1 MTDTLP
7 PPPAPEAG
15 PAAPGPRPLER
26 LNLPYHVLIGIAMGV
41 VAIFTAFA
49 WVPAVLTGIV
59 IGRAGVEQRQGI
71 RARGAM
77 QALRVLAV
85 TGGVLA
91 MLFLGAIIGG
101 LIAFLIVAL
110 AAFNERVA
118 ENTSPTDQTMARIII
133 GLLTVVVWFAAIYV
147 IGLNLNIR
155 LGS

>member
-7 PPPAPEAG
+7 PPPAPEAV
-15 PAAPGPRPLER
+15 AAVPGPRPLDR
-26 LNLPYHVLIGIAMGV
+26 LNLPYHVIIGVAMGV

-71 RARGAM
+71 RARGAT

-147 IGLNLNIR
+147 IGLNLNIS
-155 LGS
+155 LGG